1 VSHNVIK
8 DGYTRPGYIAAVD
21 RLHDEVEFTYRP
33 MFGGEG
39 DELNNDKFHLQEPAK
54 KAYDEAGGIASH
66 LVTWSE
72 TDENGAA
79 VPITRDAVYHLPA
92 LVRQKL
98 LNSIAGYRPSDI
110 KPGSPLTEGQDEEF
124 KRFVEA
130 QKSGKTLGQVAATA
144 DAKN

>member
-1 VSHNVIK
+1 VSRNVIK

-21 RLHDEVEFTYRP
+21 RLHDEMEFTYRP

-39 DELNNDKFHLQEPAK
+39 DEFNSDKFHLQEPAK
-54 KAYDEAGGIASH
+54 KAYDEAGGIAGH

-72 TDENGAA
+72 TDEGGVA
-79 VPITRDAVYHLPA
+79 VPVTRDTVYHLPA

-98 LNSIAGYRPSDI
+98 LNIIAGYRPSDI
-110 KPGSPLTEGQDEEF
+110 KPGAAISTEQDEEF
-124 KRFVEA
+124 KRFQEA
-130 QKSGKTLGQVAATA
+130 QKSRQTLGQVASAA